1 MSAVLKKFCV
11 LAILSVLVLP
21 AHVYAD
27 VAPDPVTRSI
37 SYLPILYGLIEKTGP
52 SPFGSIASLLS
63 LVILMA
69 YLRMANNE

>member
-11 LAILSVLVLP
+11 LAILSALFVP

-37 SYLPILYGLIEKTGP
+37 SYLPIVLI
-52 SPFGSIASLLS
+52 I
-63 LVILMA
+63 LVVLAVLFILKRF
-69 YLRMANNE
+69 YKK

>member
-11 LAILSVLVLP
+11 LAILSVLFVP

-37 SYLPILYGLIEKTGP
+37 SYLPIVLI
-52 SPFGSIASLLS
+52 I
-63 LVILMA
+63 LVVLAVLFILKR
-69 YLRMANNE
+69 YYKK